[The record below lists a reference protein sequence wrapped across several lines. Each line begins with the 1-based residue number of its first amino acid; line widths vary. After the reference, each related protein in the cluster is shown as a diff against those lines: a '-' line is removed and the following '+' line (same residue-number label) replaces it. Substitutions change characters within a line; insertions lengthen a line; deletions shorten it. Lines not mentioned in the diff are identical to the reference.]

1 MHEKKAN
8 MKDDGRFGVGQKE
21 GQISF
26 PSLGAAPVRQV
37 VGSHLEAHALSWPGE
52 NVVKHGGSAS
62 I

>member
-37 VGSHLEAHALSWPGE
+37 VGSAG
-52 NVVKHGGSAS
+52 
-62 I
+62 